1 VKLKHQGFEL
11 YHNEYKNDS
20 KASIKNQKD
29 KNDRIDKFDKLTRKE
44 K

>member
-1 VKLKHQGFEL
+1 MKLKHQGFEL
-11 YHNEYKNDS
+11 YHNEYNNDS